1 MSKLE
6 IPADVADKVFG
17 MLTPKA
23 RPFGVFIFHRE
34 PMITDPDFTV
44 KIKKEALTSDEWLQL
59 EETSHS
65 YGLTLS
71 DGIGGE
77 FAQRYLSSAR
87 VLDDYVH
94 AALSMEFNFRTEAD
108 RQRWQDRESF
118 EMYRPAVRAIV

>member
-6 IPADVADKVFG
+6 LPADVADKVVG
-17 MLTPKA
+17 MLKPKA

-34 PMITDPDFTV
+34 PRTTDCDFLIR
-44 KIKKEALTSDEWLQL
+44 IKKEALTSDEMLQL
-59 EETSHS
+59 EETSSS
-65 YGLTLS
+65 YGLTVS

-77 FAQRYLSSAR
+77 FAQRYLRNASR
-87 VLDDYVH
+87 LDDYVH

-118 EMYRPAVRAIV
+118 EMYRAAVRAIV